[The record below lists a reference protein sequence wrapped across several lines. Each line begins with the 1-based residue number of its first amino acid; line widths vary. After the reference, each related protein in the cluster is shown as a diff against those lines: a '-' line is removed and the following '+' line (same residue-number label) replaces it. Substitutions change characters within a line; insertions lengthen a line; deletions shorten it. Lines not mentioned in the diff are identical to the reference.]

1 MKIFIVNG
9 YPESG
14 KDTFIDMCLE
24 YLGNNGFK
32 YSTVD
37 VVKEYAKQIGWDG
50 KKDDRGRELLSDLK
64 KALEKYNNFS
74 HINVREFIGRTLY
87 TGAKNGESLD
97 NYVFFIIARE
107 PEQIK
112 SFQKEYKNSK
122 SILIKRDAVEKR
134 EYSNDADRKVELFT
148 YDYTVYNTGTLKNL
162 KEMAAKFLEE
172 TLKNWF
178 L

>member
-32 YSTVD
+32 YSTID
-37 VVKEYAKQIGWDG
+37 AVKEYAKQIGWDG
-50 KKDDRGRELLSDLK
+50 KKDDRGRALLSDLK
-64 KALEKYNNFS
+64 NALEKYNNFS

-97 NYVFFIIARE
+97 NYVFFIIVRE
-107 PEQIK
+107 PEQIRALLN
-112 SFQKEYKNSK
+112 EYKNSK
-122 SILIKRDAVEKR
+122 SIIIKRDAVEKR

-172 TLKNWF
+172 TLKN
-178 L
+178 

>member
-32 YSTVD
+32 YSTID
-37 VVKEYAKQIGWDG
+37 AVKEYAKQIGWDG
-50 KKDDRGRELLSDLK
+50 KKDDRGRALLSDLK
-64 KALEKYNNFS
+64 NALEKYNNFS

-97 NYVFFIIARE
+97 NYVFFIIVRE
-107 PEQIK
+107 PEQIRALLN
-112 SFQKEYKNSK
+112 EYKNSK
-122 SILIKRDAVEKR
+122 SIIIKRGLVEKK
-134 EYSNDADRKVELFT
+134 EYSNDADKKVECFT
-148 YDYTVYNTGTLKNL
+148 YDYIISNDGTLDDL
-162 KEMAAKFLEE
+162 KETVIEFLNGAV
-172 TLKNWF
+172 KN
-178 L
+178 